1 MTNPMTKAVN
11 SLFLKLGTKGNYQ
24 GRSVYFM
31 LISPDEVTGVGF
43 INTQSPATTLKIR
56 VSDAPHLAVGDEIT
70 TDELTCR
77 IRTEPKRDLHRLI
90 WTAEV
95 VCN

>member
-24 GRSVYFM
+24 GSPVHFI
-31 LISPDEVTGVGF
+31 LIAPDEVLGVGF

-56 VSDAPHLAVGDEIT
+56 VSEAPHLAVGDIIT
-70 TDELTCR
+70 TDDITCT
-77 IRTEPKRDLHRLI
+77 ITAEPKRDLHRLI
-90 WTAEV
+90 WSAEV
-95 VCN
+95 SCN